1 MDKLCLEKYIK
12 KRENVINTYPKINY
26 NGREYNMDEQNTKT
40 KIIEPLLEVLGWDS
54 MLDIELEY
62 PITVGS
68 GIKKV
73 DYVLMKEESSSVFVE
88 TKAKSK
94 SLKERDLDQLRSY
107 MKLASVRWG
116 ILTNGEEL
124 KICRLKFIHN
134 RDDFEIIKVINMDD
148 IMDSIESLSI
158 ISKNNIYNGNSLD
171 IADQIKK
178 QPDGNL
184 NKNEIY
190 ENIKNDTKADF
201 KNNELVFSETKP
213 ARSQYVDIINC
224 LFKKGYLS
232 KEDMPIESGKK
243 RYLINSE
250 PIDKENKNM
259 HSPKKLD
266 NGYYIESH
274 YGKERLKRI
283 IEDLIDQ
290 HIM

>member
-1 MDKLCLEKYIK
+1 MDKKSLNKYIE
-12 KRENVINTYPKINY
+12 KRQNVISDYPKINY

-40 KIIEPLLEVLGWDS
+40 KIIEPLLEVLGWDP
-54 MLDIELEY
+54 MFDMELEY
-62 PITVGS
+62 PIKVGS
-68 GIKKV
+68 GTKKV
-73 DYVLMKEESSSVFVE
+73 DYVLMKDTPAVFIE
-88 TKAKSK
+88 TKAKYK
-94 SLKERDLDQLRSY
+94 SLKDTDLDQLRSY
-107 MKLASVRWG
+107 MKLAGVRWG
-116 ILTNGEEL
+116 ILTNGKEL
-124 KICRLKFIHN
+124 KICRLKFVHN
-134 RDDFEIIKVINMDD
+134 QNDFEIIKVINIDD

-171 IADQIKK
+171 IADQIRQ
-178 QPDGNL
+178 QPGRKL
-184 NKNEIY
+184 NKDEIY
-190 ENIKNDTKADF
+190 EDIKNNTKADF

-224 LFKKGYLS
+224 LFEKGHLTE
-232 KEDMPIESGKK
+232 EDMPIESGKK

-250 PIDKENKNM
+250 PIDKENENM

-290 HIM
+290 NIL